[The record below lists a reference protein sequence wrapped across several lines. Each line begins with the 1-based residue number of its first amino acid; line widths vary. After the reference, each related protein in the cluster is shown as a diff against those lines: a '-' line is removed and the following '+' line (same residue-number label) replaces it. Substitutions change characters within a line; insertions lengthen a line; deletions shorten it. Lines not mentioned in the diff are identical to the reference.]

1 MNALDT
7 STALVHQP
15 ACHRGELDYPSRFSV
30 DSCSVGRLLARLH
43 TSFIED
49 EELDDVLNAV
59 LDPGTALS
67 MDEIERLAPRLRK
80 MSGQLVSI
88 ATQCNTARSAH
99 ELAGVVGRVRQ
110 LGDPAPGGLGSARG
124 QLRLLALAVL
134 DVLELVSDE
143 DRHVGAGPAVL
154 GGGRS

>member
-7 STALVHQP
+7 SIALVHQP
-15 ACHRGELDYPSRFSV
+15 ACHRGELDSPSRFSV

-43 TSFIED
+43 ASFIED

-80 MSGQLVSI
+80 MLGQLVSI
-88 ATQCNTARSAH
+88 ATQRNIAHSAH
-99 ELAGVVGRVRQ
+99 ELAGVVGRVQQ
-110 LGDPAPGGLGSARG
+110 LSDPAPGGLGSARG

-134 DVLELVSDE
+134 DVLELVSDN
-143 DRHVGAGPAVL
+143 DRHAGAAPAAL
-154 GGGRS
+154 GGVRP

>member
-7 STALVHQP
+7 PAFLVHQP
-15 ACHRGELDYPSRFSV
+15 ACHRGELADPSRFSG
-30 DSCSVGRLLARLH
+30 DSCSVGRILARLH

-59 LDPGTALS
+59 LDPGTELS

-80 MSGQLVSI
+80 MLGQLVSI
-88 ATQCNTARSAH
+88 ATQRNTFYSAY
-99 ELAGVVGRVRQ
+99 ELAGVVRRVRE
-110 LGDPAPGGLGSARG
+110 LGDSEPGGLVSARG

-134 DVLELVSDE
+134 DVLELVSDD
-143 DRHVGAGPAVL
+143 DRHAGAGPAVL
-154 GGGRS
+154 GGVRP

>member
-7 STALVHQP
+7 PAFLVHQP
-15 ACHRGELDYPSRFSV
+15 DCHRGELDSPSRFSV

-67 MDEIERLAPRLRK
+67 MDEIEKLAPRLRK
-80 MSGQLVSI
+80 MLGQLVNI
-88 ATQCNTARSAH
+88 ATQRNTPQCAQ

-110 LGDPAPGGLGSARG
+110 LGDPTPGGLGSARG
-124 QLRLLALAVL
+124 KLRLLALAVL
-134 DVLELVSDE
+134 DVLELVSDD
-143 DRHVGAGPAVL
+143 DRHVGAGPAAL
-154 GGGRS
+154 GGVRP

>member
-7 STALVHQP
+7 STELVHQP
-15 ACHRGELDYPSRFSV
+15 TCHRGELDNPSRFSV

-67 MDEIERLAPRLRK
+67 MDEIARLAPRLRK
-80 MSGQLVSI
+80 MLGQLVSI
-88 ATQCNTARSAH
+88 ATQRNTAHSTH
-99 ELAGVVGRVRQ
+99 ELGGVVGRVRQ
-110 LGDPAPGGLGSARG
+110 LGDPAPGGLDSARG

-134 DVLELVSDE
+134 DVLELVSDD
-143 DRHVGAGPAVL
+143 DRHVGAGPAAL
-154 GGGRS
+154 GEVRP

>member
-7 STALVHQP
+7 PALLVHQP
-15 ACHRGELDYPSRFSV
+15 GCHSGELDSPSRFSV

-43 TSFIED
+43 TSFVED

-80 MSGQLVSI
+80 MLGQLVSI
-88 ATQCNTARSAH
+88 ATQRNTFYSAY

-134 DVLELVSDE
+134 DVLELVSDD
-143 DRHVGAGPAVL
+143 DRHSASGSAAL
-154 GGGRS
+154 GGVRP

>member
-7 STALVHQP
+7 STALVHQS
-15 ACHRGELDYPSRFSV
+15 ACHRGELASPSRFSV

-67 MDEIERLAPRLRK
+67 MDDIDMLTPRLRK
-80 MSGQLVSI
+80 MLGQLVNI
-88 ATQCNTARSAH
+88 AVQRNTPHVAH

-110 LGDPAPGGLGSARG
+110 LGDPEPGGRGSARG

-134 DVLELVSDE
+134 DVLDLVSDD
-143 DRHVGAGPAVL
+143 DRHTGAAPAAL
-154 GGGRS
+154 GGVHP

>member
-7 STALVHQP
+7 STALIPQP
-15 ACHRGELDYPSRFSV
+15 RYRGGELYTPAGFSV
-30 DSCSVGRLLARLH
+30 DTGSVGRLLARLH

-80 MSGQLVSI
+80 MLGQLVSI
-88 ATQCNTARSAH
+88 AAQCNTSHSAH
-99 ELAGVVGRVRQ
+99 ELAGVVGCVRQ

-134 DVLELVSDE
+134 DVLELVSDD

-154 GGGRS
+154 GGVRP

>member
-15 ACHRGELDYPSRFSV
+15 GYHRSELVNPSRFSV

-80 MSGQLVSI
+80 MFGQLVSI
-88 ATQCNTARSAH
+88 ATQRNTAYSAH

-134 DVLELVSDE
+134 DVLELVCDN
-143 DRHVGAGPAVL
+143 DRHSGSGPAAL
-154 GGGRS
+154 GGVRP

>member
-15 ACHRGELDYPSRFSV
+15 ACHRGELDSPGRFSV
-30 DSCSVGRLLARLH
+30 DSCSVGRLLARLQ
-43 TSFIED
+43 TSFVED

-59 LDPGTALS
+59 LDPGAALS

-80 MSGQLVSI
+80 MFGQLVSI
-88 ATQCNTARSAH
+88 ATQRSTARSAH
-99 ELAGVVGRVRQ
+99 ELGGVVGRVRQ
-110 LGDPAPGGLGSARG
+110 LGDPEPGGLGSARG

-134 DVLELVSDE
+134 DVLELVSDDE
-143 DRHVGAGPAVL
+143 RHVGSGPAAL
-154 GGGRS
+154 GGVRP

>member
-1 MNALDT
+1 MNAPDT

-15 ACHRGELDYPSRFSV
+15 ACHEGELDSPGRFSV

-43 TSFIED
+43 TSFVED

-67 MDEIERLAPRLRK
+67 MDEMERLAPRLRK
-80 MSGQLVSI
+80 MFGQLVSI

-110 LGDPAPGGLGSARG
+110 LGDPEPGGLGSARG

-134 DVLELVSDE
+134 DVLELVSDDE
-143 DRHVGAGPAVL
+143 RHVGSGPAAL
-154 GGGRS
+154 GGVRP